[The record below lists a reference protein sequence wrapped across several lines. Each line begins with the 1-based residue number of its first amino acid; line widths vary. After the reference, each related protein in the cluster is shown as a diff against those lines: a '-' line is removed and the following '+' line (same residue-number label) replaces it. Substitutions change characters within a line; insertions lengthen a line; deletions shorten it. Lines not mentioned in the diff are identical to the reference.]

1 MQGNY
6 MYSPIRWSKKIAKT
20 MGQIDKLI
28 ILYPE
33 IENVRVTKS
42 QYKDILETIPISQRR
57 DYVKSIPY
65 KGKTI
70 VECCED

>member
-6 MYSPIRWSKKIAKT
+6 MYSPIRWSKKIAKI
-20 MGQIDKLI
+20 MGQIDKMI
-28 ILYPE
+28 VLYPE
-33 IENVRVTKS
+33 IEKIRVTKT
-42 QYKDILETIPISQRR
+42 QYKELLETIPIGQKR

-70 VECCED
+70 IECEE